1 MPRNYKSKETVL
13 VITVGFLCI
22 HIFSHVKL
30 FLYISLFIG
39 LAGIF
44 SFYLSEKID
53 LFWNMLSLVMGKVSN
68 FVLLTVVYFLV
79 VMPVSF
85 LRRLH
90 KKNSL
95 NFFDKGKTS
104 NFNSR
109 DHTFEKK
116 DLENTW

>member
-1 MPRNYKSKETVL
+1 
-13 VITVGFLCI
+13 
-22 HIFSHVKL
+22 
-30 FLYISLFIG
+30 
-39 LAGIF
+39 
-44 SFYLSEKID
+44 
-53 LFWNMLSLVMGKVSN
+53 
-68 FVLLTVVYFLV
+68 
-79 VMPVSF
+79 